1 MTEKLNSVTFK
12 LEKRYLDKIK
22 EISEKNDQSVDD
34 ILRLCVIEGLRSIYG
49 PIKF

>member
-12 LEKRYLDKIK
+12 IEEGYLDKIK

-49 PIKF
+49 PIKL

>member
-12 LEKRYLDKIK
+12 LEKGYLDKIK
-22 EISEKNDQSVDD
+22 EISEKNDQSVDY

-49 PIKF
+49 PIKL